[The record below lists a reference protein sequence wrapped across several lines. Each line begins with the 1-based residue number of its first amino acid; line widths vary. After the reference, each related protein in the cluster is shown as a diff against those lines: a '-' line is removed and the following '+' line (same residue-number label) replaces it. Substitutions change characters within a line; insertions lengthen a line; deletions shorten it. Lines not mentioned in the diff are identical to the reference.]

1 MIHRWIS
8 AVGMLA
14 AVAALSMGL
23 AVGDASASKKKAAT
37 TSSKPT
43 TSTST
48 STSSTSS
55 KDAKS
60 SDQDWKPSD
69 DGAVTKDENGADLR
83 WSFAIVKGKTIEIK
97 GVNGDIRARRGSGDK
112 VEVWAY
118 KHAHR
123 SDPDEVKIEINQQD
137 GNVTVCAVYPGE
149 GNDCVSGDGGHS
161 HTHNNDVVV
170 NFEVKV
176 PPGVLFEGRTVNGEV
191 EADDLGARV
200 EARTVNGSIRISTS
214 GYAEAGT
221 VNGSITASMGSADW
235 KEPLDFATV
244 NGSITLDLPAAT
256 SAEVRAA
263 TENGDIESEFPMTVS
278 GRISR
283 HEVSGTIGKSGGQ
296 RLNLETV
303 NGAIRLRKLS
313 S

>member
-1 MIHRWIS
+1 MNHRLFT

-37 TSSKPT
+37 TSSK
-43 TSTST
+43 
-48 STSSTSS
+48 SSTSS
-55 KDAKS
+55 KESKS
-60 SDQDWKPSD
+60 SSD
-69 DGAVTKDENGADLR
+69 TSVSTDENSADLH
-83 WSFAIVKGKTIEIK
+83 WSFAIAKGKTIEIK
-97 GVNGDIRARRGSGDK
+97 GVNGDIRARRGTGDK

-118 KHAHR
+118 KHANH
-123 SDPDEVKIEINQQD
+123 SDPDEVKIEINQEG

-161 HTHNNDVVV
+161 YTHNNDVVV
-170 NFEVKV
+170 NFEIKI
-176 PPGVLFEGRTVNGEV
+176 PPGVQFEGRTVNGEV

-200 EARTVNGSIRISTS
+200 VARTVNGSIRISTS
-214 GYAEAGT
+214 GYAQAGT

-235 KEPLDFATV
+235 NEPLDFATV

-256 SAEVRAA
+256 TADVHAA
-263 TENGDIESEFPMTVS
+263 TENGDIESEFPMTLT
-278 GRISR
+278 GRINR
-283 HEVSGTIGKSGGQ
+283 HSVSGTIGKGGGQ
-296 RLNLETV
+296 RLNLRTV
-303 NGAIRLRKLS
+303 NGAIRLQKLS

>member
-1 MIHRWIS
+1 MTHRWIS

-37 TSSKPT
+37 TSSKS
-43 TSTST
+43 TSST
-48 STSSTSS
+48 STSSKES
-55 KDAKS
+55 KS
-60 SDQDWKPSD
+60 SDDSSVIQDGNS
-69 DGAVTKDENGADLR
+69 ADLH
-83 WSFAIVKGKTIEIK
+83 WSFAIAKGKTIEIK
-97 GVNGDIRARRGSGDK
+97 GVNGDIRARRGSSDK

-118 KHAHR
+118 KHAHH
-123 SDPDEVKIEINQQD
+123 SDPDEVKIEINQEG

-149 GNDCVSGDGGHS
+149 GNDCVSGEGGHS

-170 NFEVKV
+170 NFEVKI
-176 PPGVLFEGRTVNGEV
+176 PPGVQFQGRTVNGEV

-256 SAEVRAA
+256 TAEVHAA

>member
-1 MIHRWIS
+1 MNHRVFAAW
-8 AVGMLA
+8 GMLA

-37 TSSKPT
+37 TSSSKQ
-43 TSTST
+43 STST
-48 STSSTSS
+48 KESGSSTESTTTT
-55 KDAKS
+55 
-60 SDQDWKPSD
+60 SD
-69 DGAVTKDENGADLR
+69 GGADLH
-83 WSFAIVKGKTIEIK
+83 WSFAIAKGKTIEIK
-97 GVNGDIRARRGSGDK
+97 GVNGDIRARRATGDK

-118 KHAHR
+118 KHAHH
-123 SDPDEVKIEINQQD
+123 SDPDEVKIEINQED

-149 GNDCVSGDGGHS
+149 GNDCVTGEGGHS

-176 PPGVLFEGRTVNGEV
+176 PAGVQLAGRTVNGEV
-191 EADDLGARV
+191 EAVDLGARV

-214 GYAEAGT
+214 GYAQAGT
-221 VNGSITASMGSADW
+221 VNGSITASIGTADW
-235 KEPLDFATV
+235 KEPLDFETV

-256 SAEVRAA
+256 GADVHAN
-263 TENGDIESEFPMTVS
+263 TENGDIESDFPMTVT
-278 GRISR
+278 GRINR
-283 HEVSGTIGKSGGQ
+283 HSVSGTIGKGGQ

-303 NGAIRLRKLS
+303 NGAIHLRKS